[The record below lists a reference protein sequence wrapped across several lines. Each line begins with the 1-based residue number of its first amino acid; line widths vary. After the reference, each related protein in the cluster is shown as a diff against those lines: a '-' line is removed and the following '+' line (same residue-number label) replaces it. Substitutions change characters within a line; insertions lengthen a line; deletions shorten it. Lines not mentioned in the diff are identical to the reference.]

1 MGVKKRT
8 NERTN
13 GQGVSRSRIGDF
25 TRWMRGKADYGV
37 VEVAFKLVEEEEVQQ
52 SKCNLS
58 GGLLLEMS
66 SNGVKVEPRL
76 KLKVQSVKCKV

>member
-1 MGVKKRT
+1 MGVT
-8 NERTN
+8 NVTNQWTN

-25 TRWMRGKADYGV
+25 TRWMRGKADYGAV
-37 VEVAFKLVEEEEVQQ
+37 KVAFKLVEEEEVQQ

-58 GGLLLEMS
+58 GGLPLEMS

-76 KLKVQSVKCKV
+76 LRNLK